1 MAKKEIKT
9 QTIEEILA
17 DHTPTSEA
25 VKSAV
30 QRYNEERKK
39 KQEQIIIDTLGA
51 VDSIVADH
59 VEHRAEEKRA
69 QQRILN
75 ITAAKEAYLA
85 DPNQETL
92 ADNLCKAGVILSRY
106 VVVE

>member
-30 QRYNEERKK
+30 QRYNE
-39 KQEQIIIDTLGA
+39 
-51 VDSIVADH
+51 
-59 VEHRAEEKRA
+59 
-69 QQRILN
+69 
-75 ITAAKEAYLA
+75 
-85 DPNQETL
+85 DPNL
-92 ADNLCKAGVILSRY
+92 MCKFKF
-106 VVVE
+106 

>member
-17 DHTPTSEA
+17 DH
-25 VKSAV
+25 V
-30 QRYNEERKK
+30 ER
-39 KQEQIIIDTLGA
+39 LR
-51 VDSIVADH
+51 SI
-59 VEHRAEEKRA
+59 RAEEKRA

-92 ADNLCKAGVILSRY
+92 ANNLRKAGVILSRY

>member
-17 DHTPTSEA
+17 DH
-25 VKSAV
+25 
-30 QRYNEERKK
+30 
-39 KQEQIIIDTLGA
+39 
-51 VDSIVADH
+51 
-59 VEHRAEEKRA
+59 VEHLRSIR
-69 QQRILN
+69 
-75 ITAAKEAYLA
+75 A

-92 ADNLCKAGVILSRY
+92 ADNLRKAGVILSRY

>member
-1 MAKKEIKT
+1 MAKK
-9 QTIEEILA
+9 EILA

-59 VEHRAEEKRA
+59 VEHLRSIRAEEK
-69 QQRILN
+69 
-75 ITAAKEAYLA
+75 
-85 DPNQETL
+85 
-92 ADNLCKAGVILSRY
+92 
-106 VVVE
+106 

>member
-1 MAKKEIKT
+1 MAKT

-39 KQEQIIIDTLGA
+39 KQEHA

-59 VEHRAEEKRA
+59 VEHLRSIRAEEKRA

-75 ITAAKEAYLA
+75 I
-85 DPNQETL
+85 NQETL
-92 ADNLCKAGVILSRY
+92 ADNLRKAGVILSRY

>member
-9 QTIEEILA
+9 QTI
-17 DHTPTSEA
+17 
-25 VKSAV
+25 
-30 QRYNEERKK
+30 
-39 KQEQIIIDTLGA
+39 
-51 VDSIVADH
+51 VADH
-59 VEHRAEEKRA
+59 VEHLRSIRAEEKRA

-92 ADNLCKAGVILSRY
+92 ADNLRCPVMSLLSNGNSSKR
-106 VVVE
+106 V